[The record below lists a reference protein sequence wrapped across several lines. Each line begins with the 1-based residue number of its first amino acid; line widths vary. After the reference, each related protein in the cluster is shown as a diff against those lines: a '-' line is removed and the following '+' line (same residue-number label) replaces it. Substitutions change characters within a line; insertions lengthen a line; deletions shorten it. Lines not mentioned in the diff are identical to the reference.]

1 MFCHAKMESL
11 LASEKTQQQRRGN
24 DNDLRSSLCYYLSI
38 ILLLCTFIMSCVSMG
53 LCSSVGILGW
63 SDS

>member
-1 MFCHAKMESL
+1 MESL

-24 DNDLRSSLCYYLSI
+24 ENDLRSSLCYYLSI

>member
-1 MFCHAKMESL
+1 MESL
-11 LASEKTQQQRRGN
+11 LASEKTQQQRQGN

-53 LCSSVGILGW
+53 LCSSVGVVG
-63 SDS
+63 

>member
-1 MFCHAKMESL
+1 MESL
-11 LASEKTQQQRRGN
+11 LASEKTQQQRQGN

-53 LCSSVGILGW
+53 LCSSVSSLGW
-63 SDS
+63 TDS

>member
-1 MFCHAKMESL
+1 MESL

-24 DNDLRSSLCYYLSI
+24 ENDLRSSLCYYLSI
-38 ILLLCTFIMSCVSMG
+38 ILLLCSFIMSCVSMG